1 MQKSSRQKRRERRQ
15 ARLKRRIR
23 TNSGAISMSEVEAS
37 SMAEP
42 ESTKKKKKNFESTEL
57 VRTMTIDCGFQTC
70 EVEPQFAWFTE
81 FFIYADF

>member
-1 MQKSSRQKRRERRQ
+1 
-15 ARLKRRIR
+15 
-23 TNSGAISMSEVEAS
+23 MSEVEAS

-70 EVEPQFAWFTE
+70 EVEPQFARFTE
-81 FFIYADF
+81 FFIYTDF